1 MLYNWQYICIIIF
14 NSVNICTY
22 IKIYYIDICIYTEGN
37 DGHGLAEYKEYIN
50 ITGENLDR
58 TGNLI
63 QFIISKPGWRNL
75 IQFTIWKPGWR
86 NLIQF
91 TISKPGLRNLIQFTI
106 SKPGWRN
113 LIYSVYNIE
122 TRLEK
127 LNIFSLQYRNQVG
140 ET

>member
-1 MLYNWQYICIIIF
+1 MYIYK
-14 NSVNICTY
+14 NILNRY
-22 IKIYYIDICIYTEGN
+22 ICIYTEGN
-37 DGHGLAEYKEYIN
+37 DGLGLAEYKVYIN

-63 QFIISKPGWRNL
+63 QF
-75 IQFTIWKPGWR
+75 TI
-86 NLIQF
+86 L
-91 TISKPGLRNLIQFTI
+91 KPGLRNLIQFTI

-122 TRLEK
+122 TRMEK